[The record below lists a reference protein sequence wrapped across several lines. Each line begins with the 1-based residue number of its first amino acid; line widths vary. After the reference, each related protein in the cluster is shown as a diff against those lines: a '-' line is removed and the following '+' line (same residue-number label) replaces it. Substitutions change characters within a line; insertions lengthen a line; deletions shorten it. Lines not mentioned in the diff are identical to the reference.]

1 MNGYISIRDRITNQ
15 GDNMNYKL
23 VLCGV
28 GFLQELELKEND
40 TKHSIG
46 TNKGCII
53 RFDPNRL
60 GDEFQ
65 IDLFNEKNNWKFF
78 ASAGVIF
85 VCEETE
91 TSELSAKPGEKIT
104 VKSKT
109 SDRELFTLDFFIDY
123 GLKNVDYDLK
133 INLSSD
139 NTIKIGE
146 KNCDIIISGNLLN
159 DSSLVATRQDENLVI
174 WSQ

>member
-1 MNGYISIRDRITNQ
+1 
-15 GDNMNYKL
+15 MNYKL

-65 IDLFNEKNNWKFF
+65 MDLFNEKSNWKEGMENDVF
-78 ASAGVIF
+78 AEDERRIHTVHAGPPR
-85 VCEETE
+85 
-91 TSELSAKPGEKIT
+91 K
-104 VKSKT
+104 
-109 SDRELFTLDFFIDY
+109 
-123 GLKNVDYDLK
+123 
-133 INLSSD
+133 
-139 NTIKIGE
+139 
-146 KNCDIIISGNLLN
+146 
-159 DSSLVATRQDENLVI
+159 
-174 WSQ
+174 